1 MCGRYTLH
9 QKAQALKSYYHLK
22 ALPNGLKDNFNVAP
36 GQFMPVILNKDG
48 ETELEMMK
56 WGLVPVWAKDPS
68 IGYKLI
74 NARDDTIFSK
84 PVWRNIIL
92 RQRCLIPADGFYE
105 WQKITALD
113 LRKALHPSGCT
124 QADLKYVLSER
135 KVSVD
140 TLKEEKHISGSL
152 VKSEGAGIL
161 RKSSLAS
168 KEQKQPF
175 YIKPKQADLFSFAGV
190 WETRKDVEGLEL
202 KTYSIITTSPNK
214 EMKTIHNRMPVILH
228 QEDYAS
234 WLEPSLSS
242 KSDIAP
248 FLRPYE
254 DNELEIYKVS
264 KNVNTARNN
273 SAELIYP
280 ISI

>member
-9 QKAQALKSYYHLK
+9 QKAQTLKGYYHLK
-22 ALPNGLKDNFNVAP
+22 TLPEGLKDNFNVAP

-48 ETELEMMK
+48 QPELEMMK
-56 WGLVPVWAKDPS
+56 WGLIPIWAKDPS

-84 PVWRNIIL
+84 PVWRDIIL

-105 WQKITALD
+105 WQKIT
-113 LRKALHPSGCT
+113 
-124 QADLKYVLSER
+124 V
-135 KVSVD
+135 
-140 TLKEEKHISGSL
+140 
-152 VKSEGAGIL
+152 AG
-161 RKSSLAS
+161 

-190 WETRKDVEGLEL
+190 WETRKDAEGLEL
-202 KTYSIITTSPNK
+202 RTYSIITTSPNK

-234 WLEPSLSS
+234 WLEPSLNS

-254 DNELEIYKVS
+254 DNELETYKVS
-264 KNVNTARNN
+264 KSVNTARNN